1 MHGKGQTDSESESCL
16 SLCSLGKSLFVD
28 NILQKIRTQLGDLP
42 VVHKTIRLME
52 SEIDFQFL
60 LEELLSVE
68 EFPTE
73 SHPTV
78 FHIDVSPVV
87 RVFVLVV
94 ERCVLKAS

>member
-1 MHGKGQTDSESESCL
+1 
-16 SLCSLGKSLFVD
+16 VD
-28 NILQKIRTQLGDLP
+28 NTLQRIRAQLGDLP

-73 SHPTV
+73 TRPTV
-78 FHIDVSPVV
+78 FHIDVTPAV
-87 RVFVLVV
+87 RVFILVV
-94 ERCVLKAS
+94 